1 MALHNASNLTVYTV
15 SVLLKKCFLGCLCV
29 RSVIAEQVPERC
41 WQVEEMWAMPLSE
54 LPILR
59 GKQGTEKSAQERA
72 PQFCVWCPWWSWELR
87 GGTKS
92 QERKILCKGQNSKA
106 TPCFKRVLVCLF
118 DWLIFLC
125 MWVHCPS
132 LQTHEKRA
140 SDPITDGCEPPCG
153 CHELNSGPLEEQSVL
168 LNAEPS
174 LQPRPSL

>member
-106 TPCFKRVLVCLF
+106 TPCFKSLFVCLF
-118 DWLIFLC
+118 VCLIDWLIFFYVCEYTVPLFR
-125 MWVHCPS
+125 HTRRGHRIP
-132 LQTHEKRA
+132 LQMAVSHHVGARNWTQDLWK
-140 SDPITDGCEPPCG
+140 SNQC
-153 CHELNSGPLEEQSVL
+153 S
-168 LNAEPS
+168 
-174 LQPRPSL
+174 